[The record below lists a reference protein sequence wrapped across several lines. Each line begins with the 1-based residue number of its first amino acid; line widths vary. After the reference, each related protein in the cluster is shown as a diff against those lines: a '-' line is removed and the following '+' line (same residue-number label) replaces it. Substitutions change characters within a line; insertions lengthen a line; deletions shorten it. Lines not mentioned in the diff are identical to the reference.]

1 MTEIVSALIEISV
14 YSAVV
19 AGAILL
25 FRSLFRKN
33 ISPRL
38 QFLIWVLL
46 ILRLMLPVTFESG
59 FHVENLFPEPAWE
72 AAASP
77 GEIAPAP
84 IPEAVVPES
93 GGQAG
98 GAATPYVPQEGVP
111 AVIRAKTDWYAVSF
125 TVWLCG
131 VGAFALWMAFVKLR
145 YCRRMK
151 ATRIK
156 MPEAVTALYE
166 ECRRELYVKSA
177 LPVWI
182 VDAAMSPGIALFGGP
197 VLLMPASLLSSKEAL
212 RFALL
217 HELTHL
223 KRGDHMLCAVMN
235 LLRAVYWFHPVIH
248 FAFSQ
253 MQSDMETA
261 CDFDI
266 LRHLHAD
273 EKKGYL
279 TTIVNL
285 FSFETQPQLGM
296 ARSRTQRMAERRMK
310 GAFMKRAT
318 TIGSRIAAT
327 VLCIVLLV
335 SCFTTACQKAPAGT
349 VTLQRTGE
357 DMTGDSPAAP
367 QQPQATAIPGIPA
380 VPPDGQ
386 VLRGSY
392 DISAR
397 ASDSLTANFRR
408 TAGLINA
415 GNGIVVQPG
424 EEWSFNAFFGPLTQS
439 NGWILEPGITA
450 IDRVGSADDID
461 CVSTALYCALLRAD
475 VTVTERKAH
484 SAPSGYVEKGLDATV
499 DSSGIDLKF
508 LNDTS
513 APLTI
518 KCALEEDESTFE
530 TIHVEVWGEPLPDG
544 ISYTLRSNVVET
556 YVRKEVRYI
565 DDPTL
570 PEGMWRMKVPRR
582 DGYMVEVYR
591 DAMQAGKLISSELL
605 YTDLYRGNDEER
617 RRGTKTPYLLTD
629 MSESELRELAGRL
642 RAAYLYNSLEHTFD
656 ENNSHYGKLFGELE
670 IDFGGAMGGGNAE
683 GMSFTIGVPM
693 KNFERS
699 KCYPY
704 AAVLYAL
711 DPGVVSMDLCSMDY
725 DQTPEHVLAV
735 TRADVEKHYAAVL
748 DAPLASFTQSDA
760 LMAEFLI
767 SVTGYRGHISPPL

>member
-1 MTEIVSALIEISV
+1 MKGIVSALIAISV
-14 YSAVV
+14 YSAVI

-25 FRSLFRKN
+25 FRSLLRKS

-38 QFLIWVLL
+38 QFLIWMLL
-46 ILRLMLPVTFESG
+46 ILRLMLPVTIESG
-59 FHVENLFPEPAWE
+59 FHVESLFPGPVWE
-72 AAASP
+72 AAALP
-77 GEIAPAP
+77 GAATPNP
-84 IPEAVVPES
+84 IPETIVPGS

-98 GAATPYVPQEGVP
+98 GEVSPYVPQKDIP
-111 AVIRAKTDWYAVSF
+111 AVVQAKTDWYAVCF
-125 TVWLCG
+125 TIWLCG
-131 VGAFALWMAFVKLR
+131 IGAFALWMGFVKLR
-145 YCRRMK
+145 YYRRMR
-151 ATRIK
+151 AARMET
-156 MPEAVTALYE
+156 PEAVTTLYE
-166 ECRRELYVKSA
+166 ECRRELDVKRA
-177 LPVWI
+177 MPVWV
-182 VDAAMSPGIALFGGP
+182 VDASMSPGIALFGGP
-197 VLLMPASLLSSKEAL
+197 VLLMPASMLSSKEAL

-217 HELTHL
+217 HELTHF
-223 KRGDHMLCAVMN
+223 KCGDHILCAAVN

-261 CDFDI
+261 CDFDVMHH
-266 LRHLHAD
+266 LRAD
-273 EKKGYL
+273 EKKAYL
-279 TTIVNL
+279 TTVINL

-296 ARSRTQRMAERRMK
+296 AQSRTQRMAERRMK
-310 GAFMKRAT
+310 GAFMKSSAS
-318 TIGSRIAAT
+318 IGSRIAAA
-327 VLCIVLLV
+327 VLAVILLIA
-335 SCFTTACQKAPAGT
+335 CFTTACQKAPAGT
-349 VTLQRTGE
+349 VTLERKGE
-357 DMTGDSPAAP
+357 DIDDGSSAAP
-367 QQPQATAIPGIPA
+367 QKPQATAIPGIPA

-386 VLRGSY
+386 ALRGSY
-392 DISAR
+392 DVKAY

-408 TAGLINA
+408 AAELINA

-475 VTVTERKAH
+475 VTVTVRKAH

-499 DSSGIDLKF
+499 DSSGIDLQF
-508 LNDTS
+508 LNNTS

-518 KCALEEDESTFE
+518 KCALEEDESAFN
-530 TIHVEVWGEPLPDG
+530 TIHAEVWGEPLPDG

-556 YVRKEVRYI
+556 YVRREVRYI

-591 DAMQAGKLISSELL
+591 DAMQAGKRISSELL

-617 RRGTKTPYLLTD
+617 IRGTKTPYLLTD

-642 RAAYLYNSLEHTFD
+642 RAAYLYNSIEHTFD
-656 ENNSHYGKLFGELE
+656 ENNSHYGKLFDELE

-725 DQTPEHVLAV
+725 DQTPEHVLTV
-735 TRADVEKHYAAVL
+735 TRAEVEKHYAAVL